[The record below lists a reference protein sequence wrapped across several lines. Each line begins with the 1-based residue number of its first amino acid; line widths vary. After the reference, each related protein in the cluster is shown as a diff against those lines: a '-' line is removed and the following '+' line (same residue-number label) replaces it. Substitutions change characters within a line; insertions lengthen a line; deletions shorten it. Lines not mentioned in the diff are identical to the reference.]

1 MSSQSRITIVTA
13 PSGGGKTSYI
23 CRNYD
28 GCHGFVTLK
37 SDREGRKLFLRNLAT
52 GDERVLMYRGAE
64 WTYIVDDS
72 VFRDANAW
80 LCTLDSGLV
89 VLDECGWME
98 CEGRGFRPALEHFR
112 QCMELECVLSV
123 RLDRLQWY
131 LDFFSG
137 RDVEVVRL

>member
-1 MSSQSRITIVTA
+1 MRLMLLCAQRN
-13 PSGGGKTSYI
+13 GGKTSHILSHYS
-23 CRNYD
+23 
-28 GCHGFVTLK
+28 GQKGFATV
-37 SDREGRKLFLRNLAT
+37 SPDRSKLSLFLLDLET
-52 GDERVLMYRGAE
+52 GERRLLMYRKDPE
-64 WTYIVDDS
+64 VPYDLVQETFDW
-72 VFRDANAW
+72 ANSRMM
-80 LCTLDSGLV
+80 CLDSGLL

-98 CEGRGFRPALEHFR
+98 CEGRGFRPSLEHFR

>member
-1 MSSQSRITIVTA
+1 MSPQSRITIVTA

-37 SDREGRKLFLRNLAT
+37 SDREGRKLFLNLAT

-72 VFRDANAW
+72 VFRDANAY

-98 CEGRGFRPALEHFR
+98 CEGRGFRPSLEYFR

>member
-1 MSSQSRITIVTA
+1 MSPQSRITIVTA

-37 SDREGRKLFLRNLAT
+37 GRKLFLRNLAT

>member
-1 MSSQSRITIVTA
+1 MSAQSRITIVTA

-23 CRNYD
+23 CKHYD
-28 GCHGFVTLK
+28 GCRGFVTLK
-37 SDREGRKLFLRNLAT
+37 SDREGRKLYLRNLET
-52 GDERVLMYRGAE
+52 GDERVLMYRGPE
-64 WTYIVDDS
+64 WTYVVDDA
-72 VFRDANAW
+72 VFRDANAR
-80 LCTLDSGLV
+80 LCTLEDGLV

-98 CEGRGFRPALEHFR
+98 ALEHFR

-137 RDVEVVRL
+137 RDVEVVKL